1 MTAKQFFDLVSEI
14 REAQIIYLNKK
25 VRNPQT
31 LQRSKDLEAAVDAE
45 IARVKNLMNN
55 QPTLFS
61 KQ

>member
-1 MTAKQFFDLVSEI
+1 MTAKQFFDLVSEM
-14 REAQIIYLNKK
+14 REAQILYLNKK

>member
-1 MTAKQFFDLVSEI
+1 MTAKQFFDLVSEM

>member
-1 MTAKQFFDLVSEI
+1 MTAKQFFDLVSEM

-61 KQ
+61 KK

>member
-1 MTAKQFFDLVSEI
+1 MTAKQFFDLVSEM
-14 REAQIIYLNKK
+14 RKAQIIYLNKK

-45 IARVKNLMNN
+45 IERVKNLMNN